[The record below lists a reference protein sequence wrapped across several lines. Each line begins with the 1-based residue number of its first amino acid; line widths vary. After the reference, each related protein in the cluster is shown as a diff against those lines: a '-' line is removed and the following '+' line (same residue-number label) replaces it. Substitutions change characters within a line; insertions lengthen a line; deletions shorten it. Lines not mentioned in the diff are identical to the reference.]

1 MTSPSSEQ
9 RATVVDPRPTSGKAL
24 VTDTPR
30 FRKRGFTIIETLTV
44 AAICSVCTSLL
55 VPAMQSA
62 RRDARDTIC
71 RNNLKQLGLALHN
84 YHDVHGV
91 FPPAWITRE
100 PDGAGYATTGWQC
113 QILPFI
119 DQAPL
124 YNKLDMTNG
133 VYTSPRKDAGLLT
146 RRLDVYRCPLDSVT
160 DTNPFRGDWGTSNY
174 VGNFGSTPIPRWSDS
189 STFWPGQTTSP
200 VSGGGRYGRAA
211 SPGTNGLFAMNSMIR
226 IRDCIDGTSNT
237 LMVGERSILGKAA
250 LWPGPRSNYQE
261 SDVLAD
267 GSYASPINRSDTGY
281 SSRHANGIVYFLLC
295 DGAVRGIQEDIDS
308 NDKTDRNMGVLQK
321 LSARNDGQIIGKF

>member
-9 RATVVDPRPTSGKAL
+9 RAKVVDPRPTSRKASR
-24 VTDTPR
+24 TDMPR

-71 RNNLKQLGLALHN
+71 MNNLKRLGLALHN
-84 YHDVHGV
+84 YHDVYGG
-91 FPPAWITRE
+91 FPPAWNTRE
-100 PDGAGYATTGWQC
+100 PDGAGYATTGWQSS
-113 QILPFI
+113 ILPYI

-124 YNKLDMTNG
+124 YNLLDTRNG
-133 VYTSPRKDAGLLT
+133 VYTSLDKDTGLLKT
-146 RRLDVYRCPLDSVT
+146 RLDAYRCPLDSVT

-189 STFWPGQTTSP
+189 STFWPGQPTTP
-200 VSGGGRYGRAA
+200 LTGVGRFGLSA
-211 SPGTNGLFAMNSMIR
+211 SPRDNGIFAMNRTIR

-267 GSYASPINRSDTGY
+267 GSFASPINRSDTGY
-281 SSRHANGIVYFLLC
+281 SSRHANGIVHFLLC
-295 DGAVRGIQEDIDS
+295 DGSARAIHERIESNNNTGHDMGI
-308 NDKTDRNMGVLQK
+308 LQK
-321 LSARNDGQIIGKF
+321 LSSRNDGQIIGQF